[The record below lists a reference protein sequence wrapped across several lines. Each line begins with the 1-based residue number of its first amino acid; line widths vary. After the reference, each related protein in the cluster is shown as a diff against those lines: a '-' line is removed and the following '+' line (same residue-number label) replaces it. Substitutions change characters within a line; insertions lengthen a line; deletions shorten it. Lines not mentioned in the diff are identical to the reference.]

1 MASRLGVQAPIGPPT
16 PSASGGDGLGVGE
29 SESPAMHEQRE
40 LGTELEYVGRGQV
53 GEVHL
58 LLAWACWAGGH
69 LANVVFKPPHRRQE
83 CGLFDHHPLRL
94 ARAARGVHNES
105 HMTRC
110 RRARRAR
117 RHLLPL
123 EDDFLEAEKLQGA
136 AIWALQDRLHVLS
149 DVNDGSKS
157 RERRVQ
163 AHEAQGVLVVAKNR
177 CSTRLLRHRSDRFEA
192 KGRVAGSHHNGL
204 AHAPECS
211 SGPGGTC
218 LGKDKQGVRTLHALE
233 ILCNAASCGLWQ
245 RLQSKTSQPRAK
257 VMRHPARLRVGGPG
271 GLPKYLDL
279 VLAITM
285 HHPLELSSSHARE
298 GRVAC
303 KGHQQRLVHGLTL
316 WKRGGDEGSSS
327 AMGRMWSQD
336 HRSPAPND
344 LDQGDYQPDSRKGHQ
359 EPHKQVEEPAQG
371 HQGVE
376 PRRYSHWP
384 GES

>member
-1 MASRLGVQAPIGPPT
+1 MDWLMHPSAAVVQAAHVSAKISKVCGPST
-16 PSASGGDGLGVGE
+16 PLKSSVTLRAV
-29 SESPAMHEQRE
+29 A
-40 LGTELEYVGRGQV
+40 
-53 GEVHL
+53 
-58 LLAWACWAGGH
+58 A
-69 LANVVFKPPHRRQE
+69 RRQA
-83 CGLFDHHPLRL
+83 PRTL
-94 ARAARGVHNES
+94 AVKDAHQTARGVPQPS
-105 HMTRC
+105 H
-110 RRARRAR
+110 
-117 RHLLPL
+117 PL
-123 EDDFLEAEKLQGA
+123 DA
-136 AIWALQDRLHVLS
+136 S
-149 DVNDGSKS
+149 DM
-157 RERRVQ
+157 
-163 AHEAQGVLVVAKNR
+163 
-177 CSTRLLRHRSDRFEA
+177 
-192 KGRVAGSHHNGL
+192 
-204 AHAPECS
+204 
-211 SGPGGTC
+211 GT
-218 LGKDKQGVRTLHALE
+218 QHT
-233 ILCNAASCGLWQ
+233 LWQ

>member
-1 MASRLGVQAPIGPPT
+1 MDWLMHPSAAVVQAAHVSAKISKVCGPST
-16 PSASGGDGLGVGE
+16 PLKSSVTLRAV
-29 SESPAMHEQRE
+29 A
-40 LGTELEYVGRGQV
+40 
-53 GEVHL
+53 
-58 LLAWACWAGGH
+58 A
-69 LANVVFKPPHRRQE
+69 RRQA
-83 CGLFDHHPLRL
+83 PRTL
-94 ARAARGVHNES
+94 AVKDAHQTARGVPQPS
-105 HMTRC
+105 H
-110 RRARRAR
+110 
-117 RHLLPL
+117 PL
-123 EDDFLEAEKLQGA
+123 DA
-136 AIWALQDRLHVLS
+136 S
-149 DVNDGSKS
+149 DM
-157 RERRVQ
+157 
-163 AHEAQGVLVVAKNR
+163 
-177 CSTRLLRHRSDRFEA
+177 
-192 KGRVAGSHHNGL
+192 
-204 AHAPECS
+204 
-211 SGPGGTC
+211 GT
-218 LGKDKQGVRTLHALE
+218 QHT
-233 ILCNAASCGLWQ
+233 LWQ

-316 WKRGGDEGSSS
+316 CGRRNWEGGGVQSPGVAAHSWNSRVHATWKRGGDEGSSS